1 MSYFGKSFSPQH
13 HMNRYG
19 SPWDTEKVIEYILN
33 ETKYFMTGSV
43 KHLRGEAKTKF
54 NLNKSSNPLMVVE
67 VQTIELLK
75 ENKNSSLHLVLN
87 KGTNP
92 IDITI
97 SLTSFINS
105 GLYMDVQSA
114 IEDYKE
120 IMTDVA
126 NRKAQ
131 YQHNLNRTTKRL
143 QSIKSVGASLID
155 SYPELFI

>member
-13 HMNRYG
+13 YMNRYG
-19 SPWDTEKVIEYILN
+19 SPWDTEKVTEYILN
-33 ETKYFMTGSV
+33 ETKYFMTDTV
-43 KHLRGEAKTKF
+43 KQLRAGTKTRF
-54 NLNKSSNPLMVVE
+54 NNNKLTSPLLIVE
-67 VQTIELLK
+67 VQTVDLLK
-75 ENKNSSLHLVLN
+75 ENKNTSLHLILN
-87 KGTNP
+87 KDTDHV
-92 IDITI
+92 DIYI

-105 GLYMDVQSA
+105 GLYMDVQSV

-120 IMTDVA
+120 IMTDVE

-143 QSIKSVGASLID
+143 QSIKSVGSSLID